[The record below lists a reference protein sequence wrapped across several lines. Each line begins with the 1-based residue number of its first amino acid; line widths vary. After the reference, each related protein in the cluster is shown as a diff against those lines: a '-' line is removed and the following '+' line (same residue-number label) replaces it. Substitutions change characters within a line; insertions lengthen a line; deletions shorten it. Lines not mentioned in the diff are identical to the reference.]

1 MGSQKKTYDNPKDAT
16 RDLLTIGGAAI
27 INKTLQTPIKKG
39 KEKVAK
45 WVEMAPGGGQIL
57 ETAKKLK
64 KKVFYAEVN
73 PFEKK
78 MGFGWKIGL
87 GGKD

>member
-64 KKVFYAEVN
+64 KNGFYADVN

>member
-1 MGSQKKTYDNPKDAT
+1 MGNQKKVYDNPKDAA

-39 KEKVAK
+39 KEKAAK
-45 WVEMAPGGGQIL
+45 WVEVTPGGGQIL

-64 KKVFYAEVN
+64 EKGFYAEIN
-73 PFEKK
+73 PFEKNGK
-78 MGFGWKIGL
+78 IGWKKEIRW
-87 GGKD
+87 

>member
-1 MGSQKKTYDNPKDAT
+1 MGNQKKTYDNPKDAT
-16 RDLLTIGGAAI
+16 KYLLKIGGAAI
-27 INKTLQTPIKKG
+27 INKTLQTPIRKG

-57 ETAKKLK
+57 KTAKKLK
-64 KKVFYAEVN
+64 GKGFYAEVD

-78 MGFGWKIGL
+78 VGFGWKIGL
-87 GGKD
+87 GGKG

>member
-1 MGSQKKTYDNPKDAT
+1 MGSQKKVYDNPKDAAK
-16 RDLLTIGGAAI
+16 DLLTIGGAAI

-39 KEKVAK
+39 KEKAGK
-45 WVEMAPGGGQIL
+45 WVEMAPGGGQVL

-64 KKVFYAEVN
+64 EKGFYAEID

-78 MGFGWKIGL
+78 VGFGWKIGL